1 MASETA
7 RTGSDGTDTLDP
19 QTAALFALH
28 GERTEIERALVLAQQ
43 RQLYSSDVED
53 ARRAEMDE
61 QVLLTDLD
69 RVLTRIRA
77 AEYRRRPDARTW

>member
-7 RTGSDGTDTLDP
+7 RVEGDGTDALDP
-19 QTAALFALH
+19 QTATLFALH

-43 RQLYSSDVED
+43 RQLYSPDAED

-77 AEYRRRPDARTW
+77 AEYRRRPNARTW